1 MRVLITGVTG
11 MAGSHLA
18 DYLLQ
23 KKGLEVF
30 GTFRWRS
37 RMENL
42 DDLKKEDRLN
52 IITCDRGAKPST
64 SSAKLNL
71 VEADIGDAFSMN
83 RAISVVRPDRIFHLA
98 AQSYVPASWW
108 APAETLHTNIIGEVN
123 LLEAVRTE
131 GIDPT
136 IHIAGSSEE
145 YGYVLPDEIPVKE
158 TNPLRPLSPYGV
170 SKVAQEMLAYQYCRS
185 YGIKTIVTRGFNH
198 EGPRRGDVFVTSS
211 FAKQIAEIEKGL
223 REPVIYTG
231 DLSSKRDWSDVRDF
245 VKAYWLAA
253 EKGTP
258 GEVYNI
264 GSGKALEVREM
275 LDMLLGMSDIK
286 VEVRSDPTRLRPSD
300 VKVLVCD
307 STKFRKLTGWKNEI
321 PFKQTLKDLLDY
333 WRERV

>member
-1 MRVLITGVTG
+1 

-42 DDLKKEDRLN
+42 DHLKKQDGLN
-52 IITCDRGAKPST
+52 IITCDRGATPSIDP
-64 SSAKLNL
+64 AKLNL
-71 VEADIGDAFSMN
+71 MEADIGDAFSMN
-83 RAISVVRPDRIFHLA
+83 RVISVVRPDRIFHLA

-108 APAETLHTNIIGEVN
+108 APAETLHNNIIGEVN

-131 GIDPT
+131 GIDPR

-145 YGYVLPDEIPVKE
+145 YGYILPEELPVKE
-158 TNPLRPLSPYGV
+158 TNSLRPLSPYGV

-223 REPVIYTG
+223 REPIIYTG

-245 VKAYWLAA
+245 VRAYWLAL

-275 LDMLLGMSDIK
+275 LDVLLGMSDIK
-286 VEVRSDPTRLRPSD
+286 VEVRADPTRLRPSD

>member
-1 MRVLITGVTG
+1 

-83 RAISVVRPDRIFHLA
+83 RAISVIRPERIFHLA

-211 FAKQIAEIEKGL
+211 FAKQIAEIEKGR

-275 LDMLLGMSDIK
+275 LDMLLGMSNIK

-321 PFKQTLKDLLDY
+321 PFKQTLKDLLEY